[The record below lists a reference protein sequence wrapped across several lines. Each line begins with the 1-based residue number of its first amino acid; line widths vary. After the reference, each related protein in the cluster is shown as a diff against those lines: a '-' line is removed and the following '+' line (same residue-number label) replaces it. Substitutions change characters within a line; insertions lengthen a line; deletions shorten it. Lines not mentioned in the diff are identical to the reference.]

1 MDVNSLKFD
10 ICCAARL
17 LYRLGLSVGVAGHLS
32 VAVAENTMLVNR
44 FGPSFATLTLAD
56 ILTMDYSGKVLD
68 HDASVNPYVNETIQL
83 HGVIHRYNPH
93 IIAVAHTHPPATV
106 TWTTFHKVPEIFDQ
120 EGCLLADDIAIVD
133 DEFTGLASS
142 EDRVRPF
149 AEALGIKPVVLL
161 PNHGAITTGPSIQHA
176 LFRMMLLEGACQRNI
191 AVASAAKATGLT
203 PHAIASEHALTAKRE
218 LARIPIVENL
228 WEDLLKRL
236 RHSDPDLFSK
246 ASEMAFAGG
255 N

>member
-44 FGPSFATLTLAD
+44 FGPSFATLTPAD

-161 PNHGAITTGPSIQHA
+161 PNHGAITTGPSIQYA

-203 PHAIASEHALTAKRE
+203 PHTITSEHALTAKRE

-246 ASEMAFAGG
+246 ASEMAFAGS

>member
-44 FGPSFATLTLAD
+44 FGPSFATLTPAD

-191 AVASAAKATGLT
+191 AVASAANAAGLT
-203 PHAIASEHALTAKRE
+203 PHTITSEHALTAKRE

-236 RHSDPDLFSK
+236 RHSDPELFSK
-246 ASEMAFAGG
+246 ASEMAFAGS